1 MRRAIL
7 VCFILVAL
15 LSGCT
20 RDEAVQCQNCAAISF
35 KTDIIPIF
43 QVYCTTGCHTGP
55 LSTAKGHFSLDSAV
69 AYSQATEP
77 GAGYV
82 VPGNANYSLIYS
94 ELLAGN
100 SLHMPVGSQLDPCTI
115 QKVYCWINQGALNN

>member
-1 MRRAIL
+1 MCRTIL
-7 VCFILVAL
+7 ACFILIAFL
-15 LSGCT
+15 PGCT
-20 RDEAVQCQNCAAISF
+20 RDEAVQCQNCTAISF

-43 QVYCTTGCHTGP
+43 QVYCTAGCHTGP
-55 LSTAKGHFSLDSAV
+55 PVSAKGHISLDSAI

-77 GAGYV
+77 GTGYV
-82 VPGNANYSLIYS
+82 NAYDPGNSILYSG
-94 ELLAGN
+94 LLAGN